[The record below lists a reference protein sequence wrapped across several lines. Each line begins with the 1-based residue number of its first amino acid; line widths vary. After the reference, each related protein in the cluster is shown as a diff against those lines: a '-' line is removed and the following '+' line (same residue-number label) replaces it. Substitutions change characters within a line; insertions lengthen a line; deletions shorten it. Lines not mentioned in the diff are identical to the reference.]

1 MYLNISFCL
10 FKFAIFFD
18 IDQTNFCYLG
28 FFTSVL
34 QRHARVHQVPVDSLM
49 FKYEITE
56 RVWVPED
63 VTHER
68 DLDINRVAFH
78 GASPDDCVRI
88 FGLYLDGAIWEPTSA
103 CLQESRM
110 DERFSALPEV
120 KIMPVMVRRPFM
132 PTTDTF
138 LKSRKFYVTIFRGQ
152 LLLT

>member
-1 MYLNISFCL
+1 
-10 FKFAIFFD
+10 
-18 IDQTNFCYLG
+18 
-28 FFTSVL
+28 
-34 QRHARVHQVPVDSLM
+34 M

-56 RVWVPED
+56 RVWLPED

-120 KIMPVMVRRPFM
+120 KIMPVMVRRPFI